1 MTISTP
7 MILSPVGHAGVTY
20 GGGVKVLPTN

>member
-7 MILSPVGHAGVTY
+7 TILSPVGHAGVTY
-20 GGGVKVLPTN
+20 GGGTKVLETS